1 MVKSATDV
9 LTDKL
14 KVAGDL
20 LADAQRNYE
29 ATWDKWQE
37 VLHALN
43 LLADTVASATDSA
56 VTGARA
62 AGLSWAQIALPLG
75 RTKQS
80 VQQRYGGPE

>member
-14 KVAGDL
+14 AAAAELVAH
-20 LADAQRNYE
+20 AQRDYAE
-29 ATWDKWQE
+29 TWDKWAS
-37 VLHALN
+37 VLQDLN
-43 LLADTVASATDSA
+43 LAAQTIASATDSA
-56 VTGARA
+56 VRSARA
-62 AGLSWAQIALPLG
+62 SGMSWADIAAPLG

>member
-14 KVAGDL
+14 QAAAELVASAQ
-20 LADAQRNYE
+20 ADYAQ
-29 ATWDKWQE
+29 TWDKWAS
-37 VLHALN
+37 VLQDLN
-43 LLADTVASATDSA
+43 LAGQTIASATDDA
-56 VTGARA
+56 VRAARA
-62 AGLSWAQIALPLG
+62 SGMSWAEIGRWLG